1 VIQNHHH
8 LALQDVGDKMVVMQD
23 GGDLVTILPCAQ
35 ISLKNGMLPISTK
48 QKLISCATYQKH
60 LIYGNSI
67 VMISF
72 ITKKK
77 TKTNR
82 PTEIAKLVKLK
93 KKCFLALSRTQVA
106 ADDKYQFLPT
116 QLRVLT
122 QTPQLSIFILYF
134 FAHWAAISQGM
145 SDSGFS

>member
-1 VIQNHHH
+1 MPLIHNHHH

-23 GGDLVTILPCAQ
+23 GGDLVTILPCSQ

-60 LIYGNSI
+60 IIYGNSI

-77 TKTNR
+77 TNG
-82 PTEIAKLVKLK
+82 PPKLQNLSNLK
-93 KKCFLALSRTQVA
+93 NILFCLVSNPSCQRNPESISAYWATSPFTFVRLN
-106 ADDKYQFLPT
+106 
-116 QLRVLT
+116 
-122 QTPQLSIFILYF
+122 IFILYF
-134 FAHWAAISQGM
+134 FAHWAAISEGM